1 MYTAGGYQALKKWL
15 SYRET
20 EVIGRPL
27 RGEEILHFAQIARRI
42 TEVLAMGPA
51 LNEVHELARDDAL
64 VWPTDSDSDQSQV
77 ILDEEDFDQ
86 ENVAAEPDDTAHE
99 VEA

>member
-1 MYTAGGYQALKKWL
+1 
-15 SYRET
+15 
-20 EVIGRPL
+20 
-27 RGEEILHFAQIARRI
+27 
-42 TEVLAMGPA
+42 MGPA

-64 VWPTDSDSDQSQV
+64 VWPTDPDSDQSQV
-77 ILDEEDFDQ
+77 ILDEEDFDE